1 MNAQELTKETQKINN
16 KIDDLKNTMYK
27 IDECIKSL
35 LLEIE
40 DVKCKL
46 KNINMSVDMLKR
58 WRGMIW

>member
-58 WRGMIW
+58 LRGMIW

>member
-16 KIDDLKNTMYK
+16 KIDDLENTMYK

-58 WRGMIW
+58 WRG

>member
-16 KIDDLKNTMYK
+16 KIDDLENTMYK

-35 LLEIE
+35 LSEIE

-58 WRGMIW
+58 WRG